1 MIDEDDA
8 EEYAGKVAATITAA
22 ATAVYSVVSGVAAG
36 LWSFAAGLLTLDPTF
51 ILSGDWFTFG
61 RLFAGTVGPAFF
73 PSIPWLMVVGILGIG
88 FLAVL
93 LYKRSRKR
101 NSKT

>member
-1 MIDEDDA
+1 MIDEDELED
-8 EEYAGKVAATITAA
+8 YAGKVAATITAA
-22 ATAVYSVVSGVAAG
+22 AAAIYSIISGIAAG
-36 LWSFAAGLLTLDPTF
+36 LWSFASGLVTLDPTF

-73 PSIPWLMVVGILGIG
+73 PAVPWLMVVGVLGLG

-93 LYKRSRKR
+93 LYRRSRKR
-101 NSKT
+101 SQA